1 MKKALIVDDDKLS
14 LFLLQTMLKGNGYD
28 VLTAENG
35 AEALELARRD
45 PPDIIISDILMPVM
59 DGFALCREWKKN
71 ERLKEIPFIF
81 YTATYTDSRDEELAL
96 SLGAVRFVVKPAM
109 MEAFIALLQEIF
121 EERQTVPPVVLSEA
135 APAETDYYKSY
146 SEALVRKLED
156 KMLALEE
163 SNRALEQ
170 EITVR
175 KKAEKSLLESHANL
189 ERNLKGTIDVL
200 SETIEGK
207 GSYAPGHHRRVA
219 ALASAIAREM
229 GLTPFQVQGIELA
242 AAVYDIGLIN
252 IPLEFLQDAN
262 RLEGLKLTL
271 YQGYPQAGHDSLKRI
286 EFPWPIAD
294 IILQHRE
301 CFDGSGFP
309 QRIKGDV
316 ILIEARVL
324 AVADAIEDLT
334 IHRSY
339 RNALP
344 LNKALEEVSSQSGSK
359 YDPEVVAACLK
370 LFKKNG
376 YKMEV
381 EDK

>member
-1 MKKALIVDDDKLS
+1 MKKALIVDDNEEDLY
-14 LFLLQTMLKGNGYD
+14 LLKTILKGHGYD

-35 AEALELARRD
+35 VEALEQARRV
-45 PPDIIISDILMPVM
+45 PPDIVISDILMPVM
-59 DGFALCREWKKN
+59 DGFALCREWIKDKQ
-71 ERLKEIPFIF
+71 LQHIPFVI
-81 YTATYTDSRDEELAL
+81 YTATYTDPQDEELAL
-96 SLGAVRFVVKPAM
+96 SLGAARFVVKPM
-109 MEAFIALLQEIF
+109 RMEEFLALLREVI
-121 EERQTVPPVVLSEA
+121 EEHETGGPV
-135 APAETDYYKSY
+135 APGQPALEETDYYRQY

-163 SNRALEQ
+163 INRALEQ

-175 KKAEKSLLESHANL
+175 KQAEESLQESHAKL

-207 GSYAPGHHRRVA
+207 GPYAPGHHRRVA
-219 ALASAIAREM
+219 ALASAIAWEM

-252 IPLEFLQDAN
+252 IPIEFLQDTS
-262 RLEGLKLTL
+262 RLEGIKLTL
-271 YQGYPQAGHDSLKRI
+271 YQGYPRAGHDALKKI

-294 IILQHRE
+294 IVLQHRE

-309 QRIKGDV
+309 QGIKGAD
-316 ILIEARVL
+316 ILIEARIL

-334 IHRSY
+334 VHRSY

-344 LNKALEEVSSQSGSK
+344 MEEALAVISKHSGSR
-359 YDPEVVAACLK
+359 YDPDVVGACQRLIQEK
-370 LFKKNG
+370 G
-376 YKMEV
+376 YKTEG
-381 EDK
+381 

>member
-1 MKKALIVDDDKLS
+1 MKKALIVDDNKQNLY
-14 LFLLQTMLKGNGYD
+14 LLQTMLKEEDYNVLMAGNG
-28 VLTAENG
+28 V
-35 AEALELARRD
+35 EALDLARCT
-45 PPDIIISDILMPVM
+45 PPDIVISDILMPVM
-59 DGFALCREWKKN
+59 DGFALCREWRAD

-96 SLGAVRFVVKPAM
+96 SLGAARFVIKPQDP
-109 MEAFIALLQEIF
+109 ETFTALLQQVIEGRETGLPIATA
-121 EERQTVPPVVLSEA
+121 QP
-135 APAETDYYKSY
+135 APEETDYFKLYN
-146 SEALVRKLED
+146 EALVRKLED

-170 EITVR
+170 EIIVR
-175 KKAEKSLLESHANL
+175 KMAEESLQESHAAL

-207 GSYAPGHHRRVA
+207 GPYAPGHHRRVA

-229 GLTPFQVQGIELA
+229 GLTPFQVQGIDLA

-252 IPLEFLQDAN
+252 VPIEFLHDTN
-262 RLEGLKLTL
+262 RLEGIKLTL
-271 YQGYPQAGHDSLKRI
+271 YQGYPKAGHDALKKI

-301 CFDGSGFP
+301 RFDGSGFP
-309 QRIKGDV
+309 QGIKGAD

-324 AVADAIEDLT
+324 AVADVLEDLT
-334 IHRSY
+334 IRRSY

-344 LNKALEEVSSQSGSK
+344 MDEALAVISGFLH
-359 YDPEVVAACLK
+359 DPEVVAACLR
-370 LFKKNG
+370 LFREKG
-376 YKMEV
+376 YKMEG
-381 EDK
+381 